1 MVDPFSIIS
10 TLDICFKYGSMLVE
24 LCSAFKNATS
34 KIIELVLRLK
44 NYWIRAQVQLK
55 IVKSIAHTLDDEH
68 RKIQQETLDLLAS
81 KLKIA
86 VQSIESVTKSKDS
99 DDESVT
105 VRVKRWKYAL
115 FQQKIES
122 AIQDLE
128 LWQQMFDPSWYLI
141 IKAATPQI
149 DTELKI
155 YKQTIPAD
163 GQAPIVSARSLR
175 SALAPTSTH
184 QPPIFLPETG
194 LDSIQLDSIPLCTA
208 KFGRRD
214 EDISKALVVERIHR
228 FPETDIRQL
237 EKDVRDLAR
246 KLAHSSPLEFGLL
259 NCKGVIKH
267 FEQDA
272 YPTGPSA
279 FTFVFR
285 MPPRLSQPRSL
296 RSLLQN
302 TKPPDSLS
310 DRFRLANELA
320 RAISYVHTF
329 GFVHKN
335 IRPETVLLLR
345 SEDASI
351 GSMFLIGFDSFRS
364 AEGKTLRKGDL
375 AWERCLYQ
383 HPGRIGPTAREDYI
397 MQHDIYSLGVCLLEL
412 GLWESFVLYSEKDLG
427 LSDGQVLTTRTT
439 PAPSLRSDRS
449 SSLYQDRLLS
459 LARGELRTIMG
470 TRYSEVVVTCLTC
483 LDPGNVDFGDES
495 EFQDEDGI
503 QVGVRYI
510 EKVIM
515 RLNSIFV

>member
-10 TLDICFKYGSMLVE
+10 TLDLCFKYGSILVE

-34 KIIELVLRLK
+34 KIIEGVLRLK
-44 NYWIRAQVQLK
+44 NYWIRAEVQLK
-55 IVKSIAHTLDDEH
+55 VVESIAHTLDDEH
-68 RKIQQETLDLLAS
+68 QKIQQETLDLLAS

-86 VQSIESVTKSKDS
+86 VQSIESVIKSKDP
-99 DDESVT
+99 DDELAI

-115 FQQKIES
+115 VQQKIEN

-141 IKAATPQI
+141 IKAANPQI
-149 DTELKI
+149 DTELKV
-155 YKQTIPAD
+155 YKQTIPAE
-163 GQAPIVSARSLR
+163 GQTPLVLARSLR
-175 SALAPTSTH
+175 SALAPTPTH
-184 QPPIFLPETG
+184 HQTPIFLPEKG
-194 LDSIQLDSIPLCTA
+194 LHALQLDSIPLCSA
-208 KFGRRD
+208 KFGQR
-214 EDISKALVVERIHR
+214 EGDISKALIVERIHR

-237 EKDVRDLAR
+237 ERDVRDLAR

-259 NCKGVIKH
+259 NCKGVIKY
-267 FEQDA
+267 FEQDI
-272 YPTGPSA
+272 YPVGPSA

-285 MPPRLSQPRSL
+285 IPPGLSQPQSL
-296 RSLLQN
+296 RSVLQHM
-302 TKPPDSLS
+302 KQPDSLS

-320 RAISYVHTF
+320 RAVSYVHTF

-351 GSMFLIGFDSFRS
+351 GSTFLIGFDSFRS
-364 AEGKTLRKGDL
+364 AEGKTIRKGDL

-412 GLWESFVLYSEKDLG
+412 GLWESFVLYGEGSEEDLG
-427 LSDGQVLTTRTT
+427 LSNEEVSTTRTT
-439 PAPSLRSDRS
+439 PAPVLGSDRS
-449 SSLYQDRLLS
+449 SSSSHLDRLLS

-495 EFQDEDGI
+495 EFQDDDGI
-503 QVGVRYI
+503 QVGV
-510 EKVIM
+510 IM
-515 RLNSIFV
+515 RLNGIFV